1 MFYKIKDVSV
11 FELKKIMSF
20 GLGISLVVV
29 LSIASSYLA
38 GIGWIETL
46 GLSTLTIAIL
56 LGIFIGNTFFGHIA
70 TYTDKGVDLSKN
82 TLLRLGIILY
92 GFRITFQQIISVGW
106 SGLVVAV
113 LMIACTFS
121 LAIMLGAKV
130 FKLDTQTAILIGA
143 GSSICGAA
151 AIMATEPIIK
161 GQAHK
166 VSVAVA
172 TVVVFGTLAMFIYPL
187 LYPYLGLSE
196 HNYGIFVGASIHE
209 VAQVVVAGKS
219 VGDAAAATAVIE
231 KMLRVM
237 LLAPFLMILPYLVK
251 INHQADGHS
260 KSPITIP
267 WFAVFF
273 IVAALIN
280 SLVVIPEVVLTFIN
294 GLDTLLLTMAM
305 VALGLRTHLGA
316 IKQAGIKPLL
326 LAGCLF
332 LFLLVGGLII
342 NEVILYL
349 VSGY

>member
-1 MFYKIKDVSV
+1 MNYGV
-11 FELKKIMSF
+11 
-20 GLGISLVVV
+20 GISFVVV

-38 GIGWIETL
+38 ALGWLEKL

-56 LGIFIGNTFFGHIA
+56 LGIFIGNTLFSRIA

-92 GFRITFQQIISVGW
+92 GFRITFQQIMSVGW
-106 SGLVVAV
+106 SGLVIAL

-121 LAIMLGAKV
+121 LAIILGTKV

-219 VGDAAAATAVIE
+219 VGDVAAATAVIE

-237 LLAPFLMILPYLVK
+237 LLAPFLMILPSLVVK
-251 INHQADGHS
+251 NHHADSHI
-260 KSPITIP
+260 KSPITIS

-305 VALGLRTHLGA
+305 VALGLRTHIGA
-316 IKQAGIKPLL
+316 IRQAGIKPLL

-342 NEVILYL
+342 NETIIYL
-349 VSGY
+349 F